1 MSDKLDK
8 FLEDLQEF
16 DEKYS
21 KYGLST
27 YYPCKGKAKEE
38 TAKRFA
44 TAQKKQSSQKMAEMI
59 RNSKSVKDFLKK
71 NWKNMTINTA
81 VGAATAVGGL
91 AMMNVAP
98 AAGVA
103 VMVLGPNEAIRLR
116 NNFVSALKKVK
127 KESPEMSKLKRF
139 SKAISIGFRNYAKET
154 TKFHKNLIKGFVKEN
169 FTVKGVM
176 QKATLS
182 SQMAEIIRNSRS
194 RG

>member
-16 DEKYS
+16 DEKYG

-27 YYPCKGKAKEE
+27 CYPSREKAKEE

-44 TAQKKQSSQKMAEMI
+44 IAQKKHSS
-59 RNSKSVKDFLKK
+59 SKTVKDFLKK
-71 NWKNMTINTA
+71 NWKNMVINTT
-81 VGAATAVGGL
+81 VSTATAVGGL
-91 AMMNVAP
+91 AMMNAAP
-98 AAGVA
+98 VAGVA
-103 VMVLGPNEAIRLR
+103 VMVLGPNEAIRMR

-139 SKAISIGFRNYAKET
+139 SKAMSIGFRNYAKET

-169 FTVKGVM
+169 FTVKGVT